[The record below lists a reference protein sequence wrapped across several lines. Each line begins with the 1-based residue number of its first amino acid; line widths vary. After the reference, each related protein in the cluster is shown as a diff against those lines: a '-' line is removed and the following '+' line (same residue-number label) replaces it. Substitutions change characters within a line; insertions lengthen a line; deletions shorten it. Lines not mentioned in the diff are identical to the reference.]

1 MPITP
6 FLAGR
11 QFDAEN
17 TRAMGVAFET
27 TRTALRLADTSDPFM
42 RLVAEKII
50 EFAQEGERDPNGL
63 CERTLSFFREQRT

>member
-11 QFDAEN
+11 QFDVET

-42 RLVAEKII
+42 RLVAE
-50 EFAQEGERDPNGL
+50 RRL
-63 CERTLSFFREQRT
+63 LSLRKRASVIPMAYASEH

>member
-11 QFDAEN
+11 QFDVET

-42 RLVAEKII
+42 RLVAVI